1 MNAAQELLDM
11 IDSIK
16 KQLQDNVEPDGKCRF
31 NVQEIKWILQLTEK
45 NLHDSVKSFI
55 AE

>member
-1 MNAAQELLDM
+1 MNAAQELIDM

-31 NVQEIKWILQLTEK
+31 DVQQMKWILQLTEK
-45 NLHDSVKSFI
+45 TLQDSVKSFVT
-55 AE
+55 E

>member
-1 MNAAQELLDM
+1 MNDAQELFDM

-16 KQLQDNVEPDGKCRF
+16 KQVQDNAEPDGKCRF
-31 NVQEIKWILQLTEK
+31 DVQHMKWALQITEK
-45 NLHDSVKSFI
+45 TLQDSVKSFR